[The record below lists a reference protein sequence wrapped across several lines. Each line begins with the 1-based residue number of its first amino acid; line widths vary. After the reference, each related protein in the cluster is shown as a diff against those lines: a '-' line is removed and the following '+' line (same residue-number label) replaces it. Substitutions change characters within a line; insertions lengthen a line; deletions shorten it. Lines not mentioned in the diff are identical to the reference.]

1 MITKVINDKMRAPID
16 FLRSYKDSKIPEYQV
31 RASQGEMPPE
41 LPKDIEK
48 MKKIKKIAD
57 SVEPALKAIA
67 ATIAAIKVAKAIA
80 GAAGDAGKIGGALV
94 PPAAAVGVLQDRIM
108 DKVKQEISN
117 ASAALKNTDFLV
129 SQLRALAIET
139 IIQLLAIKL
148 AGMLNSGKG
157 DGAGG
162 DGSGGKDGMGAG
174 GGDGS
179 DLDTTQK
186 ELDAMVALAE
196 AESNLAN
203 QDGDDFGVTSIT
215 KTTTVEGTTVEGG
228 VE

>member
-1 MITKVINDKMRAPID
+1 MLI
-16 FLRSYKDSKIPEYQV
+16 SKIQN
-31 RASQGEMPPE
+31 G
-41 LPKDIEK
+41 
-48 MKKIKKIAD
+48 
-57 SVEPALKAIA
+57 
-67 ATIAAIKVAKAIA
+67 
-80 GAAGDAGKIGGALV
+80 
-94 PPAAAVGVLQDRIM
+94 
-108 DKVKQEISN
+108 
-117 ASAALKNTDFLV
+117 
-129 SQLRALAIET
+129 
-139 IIQLLAIKL
+139 
-148 AGMLNSGKG
+148 
-157 DGAGG
+157 GG
-162 DGSGGKDGMGAG
+162 DVYLIKTDGNGDSLWTKTFGGTG